1 MTKGSVSSK
10 CKFQSHTY
18 KSHTHRYYTLKEKF
32 DGQGMRAICFEF
44 WAQSFKQTALMLGIV
59 SLQQC
64 LFAKIKHWGM
74 NYLNNQCNKAFN
86 FTNITSKTQYINNI
100 EIKVHILRFT

>member
-1 MTKGSVSSK
+1 MQVSVLYI
-10 CKFQSHTY
+10 QSF
-18 KSHTHRYYTLKEKF
+18 THKYYIIREKF
-32 DGQGMRAICFEF
+32 DVQEMRANCFEF
-44 WAQSFKQTALMLGIV
+44 WAQSFKQTAHMLGIV

>member
-1 MTKGSVSSK
+1 M
-10 CKFQSHTY
+10 FAF
-18 KSHTHRYYTLKEKF
+18 LEEKF
-32 DGQGMRAICFEF
+32 DGQEMRAGRFEF
-44 WAQSFKQTALMLGIV
+44 CAQSFKQTVHMLGIV

-74 NYLNNQCNKAFN
+74 NYLNNQCNKAFI
-86 FTNITSKTQYINNI
+86 FTNITSKTQYTNNI